1 LLVVLLVVALVVG
14 AQVVCYQDLDLHL
27 IQIQFTQLRLVLVV
41 RVA

>member
-1 LLVVLLVVALVVG
+1 
-14 AQVVCYQDLDLHL
+14 VVCYQDLDLHL